1 MKIRFIAP
9 LIVSVF
15 AMLFL
20 LFIFLKPVDLPD
32 AAMSAFGSETVR
44 AQVQAII
51 EDGDIDLGG
60 VIQRYQIVRVE
71 LLEGDYQGIAMEMDY
86 GKRQVLSSLTT
97 RLRNRFNI
105 SVAEIDEQDLWQK
118 AILGIAYVANE
129 TGRVNQTL
137 DQVLN
142 LIRANPSLE
151 LLRSQIE
158 VL

>member
-1 MKIRFIAP
+1 MVG
-9 LIVSVF
+9 LC
-15 AMLFL
+15 
-20 LFIFLKPVDLPD
+20 
-32 AAMSAFGSETVR
+32 T
-44 AQVQAII
+44 
-51 EDGDIDLGG
+51 
-60 VIQRYQIVRVE
+60 VE
-71 LLEGDYQGIAMEMDY
+71 LHIPDVQSLK
-86 GKRQVLSSLTT
+86 GKRQVLLSLKT

-105 SVAEIDEQDLWQK
+105 SVAEIDEHDLWQK
-118 AILGIAYVANE
+118 SILGIACVAND